1 MGKRRRQLLS
11 KKFRSLPWN
20 RFNTDNEQVTIEPV
34 IIPEVV
40 TPIVEPQPTIEF
52 KEKPNFKG
60 MTKKDLV
67 KFAKENDIEI
77 KTSMT
82 KAKIIEI
89 LEQS

>member
-1 MGKRRRQLLS
+1 MGKRRRKLLS
-11 KKFRSLPWN
+11 KKFHSLPWN
-20 RFNTDNEQVTIEPV
+20 RHNTNDKEIIKPTVVEPEP
-34 IIPEVV
+34 IPE
-40 TPIVEPQPTIEF
+40 E
-52 KEKPNFKG
+52 KEKPNFKN

-67 KFAKENDIEI
+67 KFAKENDVEI